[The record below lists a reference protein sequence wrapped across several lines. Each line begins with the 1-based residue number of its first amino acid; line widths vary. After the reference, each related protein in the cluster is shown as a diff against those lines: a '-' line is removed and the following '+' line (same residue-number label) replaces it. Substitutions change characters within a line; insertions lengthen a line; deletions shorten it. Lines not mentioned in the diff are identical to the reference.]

1 MNQLTAASL
10 AVLLSLSAAA
20 ADAPKNAK
28 PILSRTAGK
37 IIQAQS
43 KLAPSPDGPVFREGR
58 VTIFDKADHTEEFKV
73 TPKTKV
79 TLDGKPGK
87 FQNSSSIGTL
97 VLRAVYDPNTKELT
111 SIDLKSVPKTDN
123 DDSKFGGTMRGEV
136 ANTDIVKGVISVRTA
151 AKVVREYSVS
161 DVTKIRREAE
171 GTPGSDITLDAVQV
185 GESAEIH
192 SSDGKTASEIHV
204 RAAK

>member
-1 MNQLTAASL
+1 MNQLTAVSL
-10 AVLLSLSAAA
+10 AVLLSLSASA

-28 PILSRTAGK
+28 IALARTAGK

-43 KLAPSPDGPVFREGR
+43 KLAPSADGPKFREGR
-58 VTIFDKADHTEEFKV
+58 VTIFDKAEHTEEFKV
-73 TPKTKV
+73 TPQTKV

-87 FQNSSSIGTL
+87 FQNSSSVGTL
-97 VLRAVYDPNTKELT
+97 VLKALYDPNTKELA
-111 SIDLKSVPKTDN
+111 SLDLKSVPKTDN
-123 DDSKFGGTMRGEV
+123 DDAKFGGTVKGEV

-151 AKVVREYSVS
+151 AKAVREYA
-161 DVTKIRREAE
+161 VTDNTKVRREAE
-171 GTPGSDITLDAVQV
+171 GTPGAEITLDAVQV

>member
-1 MNQLTAASL
+1 MNQLTAVSL
-10 AVLLSLSAAA
+10 AVLLAASASA

-28 PILSRTAGK
+28 APLSRTAGK
-37 IIQAQS
+37 IIQAKS
-43 KLAPSPDGPVFREGR
+43 KLAPSADGPKFREGR
-58 VTIFDKADHTEEFKV
+58 VTIFDKAEHTEEFKV
-73 TPKTKV
+73 TPKTAV
-79 TLDGKPGK
+79 TLDGKPAK
-87 FQNSSSIGTL
+87 FQNSSSVGTL
-97 VLRAVYDPNTKELT
+97 VLKALYDPNTKELA
-111 SIDLKSVPKTDN
+111 SLDLKSVPKTDN
-123 DDSKFGGTMRGEV
+123 DDTKFGGTVKGEV

-151 AKVVREYSVS
+151 AKAVREYSVT

-171 GTPGSDITLDAVQV
+171 GTPGADITFDAVQV